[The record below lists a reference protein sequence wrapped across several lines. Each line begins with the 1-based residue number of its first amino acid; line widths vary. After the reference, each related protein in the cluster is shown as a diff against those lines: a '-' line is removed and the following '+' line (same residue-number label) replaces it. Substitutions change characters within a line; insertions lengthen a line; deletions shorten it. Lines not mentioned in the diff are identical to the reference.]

1 MSFSHFSKSAKA
13 AYILAVSSHRAI
25 IEYGQSVRLLKDGDD
40 EQWDQSFKG
49 FSEGVLIH
57 GAEGVIRVTVGHHR
71 SHMDDD
77 TTQAWGDDGDP
88 IDCQCLYQ
96 PPQQAHCPVPAL
108 ELWASNELGEMI
120 CIERLNW
127 VEDCLQFVGSKSAL
141 GYFGDITIELIKPFV
156 APQLPD
162 NESVE
167 TVEVDEWYGY
177 P

>member
-1 MSFSHFSKSAKA
+1 MSFSYFSKSAKA
-13 AYILAVSSHRAI
+13 SYTLAVSNHRAI
-25 IEYGQSVRLLKDGDD
+25 IEYGQTVRLLNDHDDD
-40 EQWDQSFKG
+40 EQWDQAFKG

-96 PPQQAHCPVPAL
+96 PPQQAHCPMPAL

-127 VEDCLQFVGSKSAL
+127 VEDCLQFVGPKSVL
-141 GYFGDITIELIKPFV
+141 GYFGDITVELIKPFV
-156 APQLPD
+156 PPQPPKI
-162 NESVE
+162 EAVE
-167 TVEVDEWYGY
+167 DDEWYGY
-177 P
+177 R